1 MPRLSCDIPTIC
13 WWYSCRFAPTQE
25 YVANTERFFKRLGH
39 RMRELRLEHGFS
51 QEDMILFGFSGKHW
65 QQLEAGRPITVTT
78 LLRACESLGVTMA
91 EVVRDLDSGIYEK
104 PGLTAAS
111 VARKLSRK
119 QSRKASSGK
128 K

>member
-1 MPRLSCDIPTIC
+1 MVLLLVRPYI
-13 WWYSCRFAPTQE
+13 E

-39 RMRELRLEHGFS
+39 RMRELRLQHGLS

-91 EVVRDLDSGIYEK
+91 EVVRDLDHGIYEK
-104 PGLTAAS
+104 PGVSAAS
-111 VARKLSRK
+111 VVQKLSRK
-119 QSRKASSGK
+119 QSRKANLARK
-128 K
+128 